1 MANIS
6 SRNSQPSK
14 GLLGRML
21 GLGKD
26 PRSAE
31 PLIVPRAEHTISRK
45 NMEEEVLKVLYRL
58 RNSSQMA
65 YLVGGAVR
73 DLLLGGKPKDYDVA
87 TDARPDQ
94 IRKLFVNSR
103 LIGRRFRLAHIV
115 FKGGKVVELST
126 FRKSPALPEE
136 GDNGESGEERD
147 LLIREDNTWGT
158 PQQDAY
164 RRDFT
169 INALFYN
176 IADFS
181 VIDYVGGLADLDA
194 GIIRTIGDPN
204 IRFREDPVRMIR
216 AVEYAARLDFEM
228 VPEVLKSIRKH
239 RKDLRKASVAR
250 ISDEMLNL
258 LKSGSAE
265 KAFRQLHETGLLEIL
280 HADLHRALEHSEDN
294 QLYKQLALI
303 DEWVKKGRRVSDT
316 VLFGTLSLTP
326 LSQAVAAAEERKG
339 GRLAKGEYL
348 TLVEDMLKGT
358 DAIFRIPV
366 KRQHQLKEAH
376 MGAYKMRRTPSGQ
389 RGERSMLDRG
399 YFKDALDLFT
409 LEVEVTGSYRNVL
422 KEWLDLKGSA
432 SRGGRRRDSRQRR
445 EGSSRGGRGQKDSR
459 RGKERDDARS
469 GQPSREREDRKEQDD
484 QKRRQREQKPV
495 DRQKQD
501 REPRQEKPQEPTPV
515 QASPASIPSPAPPVE
530 QEPEA
535 PHIETIPPEEYE
547 HGRLTRETRSW
558 NGVAGQQSALI
569 REMKKKIENGEMST
583 SSDDETPWFVPG
595 QSVKEN
601 GPSSDEE
608 SARDEEK
615 DTGEDDPDA
624 GKWGR
629 SRRERPPKL

>member
-1 MANIS
+1 
-6 SRNSQPSK
+6 
-14 GLLGRML
+14 
-21 GLGKD
+21 
-26 PRSAE
+26 
-31 PLIVPRAEHTISRK
+31 
-45 NMEEEVLKVLYRL
+45 MEEEVLKVLYRL

-73 DLLLGGKPKDYDVA
+73 DLLLGRKPKDYDVA

-136 GDNGESGEERD
+136 GEDGENGEERD
-147 LLIREDNTWGT
+147 LIIREDNTWGT

-181 VIDYVGGLADLDA
+181 VIDYVGGLADLEA

-228 VPEVLKSIRKH
+228 VPEVLKGIRKH

-280 HADLHRALEHSEDN
+280 HADLHRALEKSQDN
-294 QLYKQLALI
+294 QLFKQLALL
-303 DEWVKKGRRVSDT
+303 DEWVRKGRRISDT

-326 LSQAVAAAEERKG
+326 LSQATAAAEERKG
-339 GRLAKGEYL
+339 GRLAKGEYF

-366 KRQHQLKEAH
+366 RRQHQLKEAH
-376 MGAYKMRRTPSGQ
+376 MGAYKMRRAPSGQ
-389 RGERSMLDRG
+389 RGEQSMVGRG

-409 LEVEVTGSYRNVL
+409 LEVEVTGSYRSVL
-422 KEWLDLKGSA
+422 KEWLDLKGSTSGGGHRRDSGQRKEASSRQGRGQRDSRDGGKQGDA
-432 SRGGRRRDSRQRR
+432 SRGRPSRERSER
-445 EGSSRGGRGQKDSR
+445 
-459 RGKERDDARS
+459 KERDDQKKP
-469 GQPSREREDRKEQDD
+469 QPQRK
-484 QKRRQREQKPV
+484 PA
-495 DRQKQD
+495 DRQKPEQ
-501 REPRQEKPQEPTPV
+501 EPRQKKPDEVTPV
-515 QASPASIPSPAPPVE
+515 QTPQPSPPPAPPPPAPPVE

-535 PHIETIPPEEYE
+535 PRIETIPPEEFE
-547 HGRLTRETRSW
+547 HGRHTRKTRYW

-569 REMKKKIENGEMST
+569 RDMKKKIENGEMT
-583 SSDDETPWFVPG
+583 VPTDDEIPWFVPG

-601 GPSSDEE
+601 GPSGDESVDGDAE
-608 SARDEEK
+608 KSA
-615 DTGEDDPDA
+615 GGDDPDA

-629 SRRERPPKL
+629 TKRERPPKH